1 MYLEPTDSFCV
12 NDDFYSKLF
21 KIRVTN
27 IQAKES
33 EPETKETREKVED
46 DRKHEIEAA
55 IVRIMKSRRQLVH
68 NQLVSEVRHME
79 FIRRTQSCI

>member
-1 MYLEPTDSFCV
+1 MCFYVELTDQFTV
-12 NDDFYSKLF
+12 NDEFYSKLF

-55 IVRIMKSRRQLVH
+55 IVRIMKARRTLVH
-68 NQLVSEVRHME
+68 NLLVSEVSHYS
-79 FIRRTQSCI
+79 FSIRCF